1 MNCPIA
7 AALLIPN
14 ARVYRAEERWR
25 CEVRSATEFARIT
38 PEQKVRIVNA
48 LKANGEIVAMTGEYF
63 EFLTGHE
70 TCGVKVRQ
78 PSVRDLCRKLGHTP
92 EPA

>member
-1 MNCPIA
+1 MSDSGRPLPCLSRRGEV
-7 AALLIPN
+7 AL
-14 ARVYRAEERWR
+14 R
-25 CEVRSATEFARIT
+25 VRSATEFARIT

-70 TCGVKVRQ
+70 TCGVKARQ
-78 PSVRDLCRKLGHTP
+78 PSVRDLCGKLGHTP

>member
-1 MNCPIA
+1 V
-7 AALLIPN
+7 AL
-14 ARVYRAEERWR
+14 R
-25 CEVRSATEFARIT
+25 VRSATEFARIT

-70 TCGVKVRQ
+70 TCGVKARQ

>member
-1 MNCPIA
+1 
-7 AALLIPN
+7 
-14 ARVYRAEERWR
+14 
-25 CEVRSATEFARIT
+25 
-38 PEQKVRIVNA
+38 
-48 LKANGEIVAMTGEYF
+48 VAMTGEYF